1 MLPGMKRLLELASV
15 CGAVLAAAA
24 LLAVGA
30 SGSVGDVTAL
40 VNPAVVDVN
49 TTLGYEGGAAA
60 GTGIVLTSTGR
71 VLTNN
76 HVIRGA
82 TAIRVTDVGNGQTY
96 TARVVG
102 YDVASD
108 IAVLQLSGASGLRT
122 VTTRSSAAKVGE
134 SVIAIGNAGGVGSTP
149 SAASGVVRGVGRS
162 ITAGD
167 GEGNSERLTGLI
179 ETDAA
184 LEPGD
189 SGGPLVDGNGRVVGI
204 DTAASSGFEFQ
215 GDSHGYAI
223 PINRALAVAS
233 RIVAGHSTATTH
245 IGATPMLGIDVAVS
259 GAGGFGYYDS
269 PTVAGAV
276 VRDVLRGSPAERA
289 GLGSGDVI
297 TKVAGHKISS
307 PNGLTNVLLGYAPNT
322 KVTLEWVDFNGS
334 TRRATVTLAVGPPR

>member
-1 MLPGMKRLLELASV
+1 MKRLLGLASTLAA
-15 CGAVLAAAA
+15 GLAAAA
-24 LLAVGA
+24 VLAVGA
-30 SGSVGDVTAL
+30 GGSGGDVTAL
-40 VNPAVVDVN
+40 VNPAVVNVD

-82 TAIRVTDVGNGQTY
+82 TAIRVTDVGNGRTY
-96 TARVVG
+96 SAQVVG

-122 VTTRSSAAKVGE
+122 VTTRSSAVKVGE
-134 SVIAIGNAGGVGSTP
+134 SVIAIGNAGGVGAP
-149 SAASGVVRGVGRS
+149 SSSSGVVRGVGRS

-167 GEGNSERLTGLI
+167 DEGNSERLTGLI

-189 SGGPLVDGNGRVVGI
+189 SGGPLVDAGGRVVGI
-204 DTAASSGFEFQ
+204 DTAASSGFQFQ
-215 GDSHGYAI
+215 GNSHGYAI
-223 PINRALAVAS
+223 PINRALAIAS
-233 RIVAGHSTATTH
+233 RIVAGRSSATTH
-245 IGATPMLGIDVAVS
+245 IGATPMLGVDVVVS
-259 GAGGFGYYDS
+259 GATGFGYSDS

-276 VRDVLRGSPAERA
+276 VRQVLQGSPAERA
-289 GLGSGDVI
+289 GLDSGDVI

-307 PNGLTNVLLGYAPNT
+307 PNGLTNALLGYAPNA
-322 KVTLEWVDFNGS
+322 KVTLEWVDISGA
-334 TRRATVTLAVGPPR
+334 TRHATVTLAVGPPR